1 MQFSAIAVF
10 ALFAGVMAANE
21 GFVVVK
27 RQAVERRQIDV
38 SAPAMSD
45 ANGNVVAFDST
56 KVVIKRD

>member
-1 MQFSAIAVF
+1 
-10 ALFAGVMAANE
+10 
-21 GFVVVK
+21 VK
-27 RQAVERRQIDV
+27 RQAVERRQVDV